1 LQKLKVLQDAI
12 AAGLQKGALIHEKT
26 GATHPVEVLA
36 AEEGR
41 LIAIVRCL
49 DGELELLQPDA
60 RVRVELP
67 REASVILVPG
77 RVSELRRTAE
87 TAEVEIACKSAEDRQ
102 RRMDVRIDA
111 ECLIR
116 LGDGEEVEETR
127 TVNISAGGAL
137 VVSDSRARAGE
148 IVDVE
153 LELGGDPLRC
163 RAEVVRRGVK
173 IRGASSRTSAAL
185 KFIGLSEQDRERIA
199 LYVLGVQAREKAVRR
214 R

>member
-41 LIAIVRCL
+41 LIAVVRCL
-49 DGELELLQPDA
+49 NGELEQIQTDA
-60 RVRVELP
+60 KVRVELP

-87 TAEVEIACKSAEDRQ
+87 AAEVEIACDAAEDRQ

-116 LGDGEEVEETR
+116 LGGGEDVEETR
-127 TVNISAGGAL
+127 TVNISAGGAM

-148 IVDVE
+148 MVDVE
-153 LELGGDPLRC
+153 LELGGELLKC

-173 IRGASSRTSAAL
+173 VNGASSRTSAAL
-185 KFIGLSEQDRERIA
+185 KFVGLSDQDRERIA
-199 LYVLGVQAREKAVRR
+199 LYVLGVQAKEKANRR